1 MGLLFRF
8 ALEFVYLTLEGVD
21 RFVHRL
27 LEGFGLVA
35 GHEVLARHMERD
47 RCDLVSFFMVFI
59 EFQND
64 LGTGRTLCEAVELF
78 HFVLYEFDQPFVC
91 VEFHGLNLYV
101 HSLAVYKS

>member
-1 MGLLFRF
+1 
-8 ALEFVYLTLEGVD
+8 
-21 RFVHRL
+21 
-27 LEGFGLVA
+27 
-35 GHEVLARHMERD
+35 
-47 RCDLVSFFMVFI
+47 MVFI
-59 EFQND
+59 DFQND